1 MAGLVIAGPWL
12 TMMGSRVMTRRA
24 GRPATL
30 IAGRRIS
37 DNPGTAFRSISGLIV
52 ALFVTSAAAG
62 IMTTILAV
70 HGSSGGGVVA
80 SNTLVD
86 LGVRIDASP
95 TGPGRQSYHPMTSVT
110 SIPAS
115 VLTHLGSIRG
125 VQGVTVIHSDPNAN
139 PGGGSGVL
147 STGLVPCAQLAHTPA
162 LGRCAPGATVATITA
177 DLFGSQV
184 IGPSTMA
191 ATVWPAAATPVE
203 RVEGLPADAIVV
215 TTNGSSSAI
224 ERARTALEVAL
235 PGWGAPAMLGVISD
249 SSARLIAG
257 LQQMVRVVIVASLV
271 IAGCGLAVSVTAGV
285 SDRKRPFSL
294 LRLTGVPLG
303 VLRRVVA
310 LEAAVPLLFVS
321 VLAVGMGFL
330 GAGLFLRSQV
340 GEALH
345 MPGLDYFVI
354 VVAGLIASLG
364 IIAATLPLI
373 ERITGPEV
381 ARNG

>member
-1 MAGLVIAGPWL
+1 
-12 TMMGSRVMTRRA
+12 
-24 GRPATL
+24 
-30 IAGRRIS
+30 
-37 DNPGTAFRSISGLIV
+37 
-52 ALFVTSAAAG
+52 
-62 IMTTILAV
+62 
-70 HGSSGGGVVA
+70 
-80 SNTLVD
+80 
-86 LGVRIDASP
+86 
-95 TGPGRQSYHPMTSVT
+95 
-110 SIPAS
+110 
-115 VLTHLGSIRG
+115 
-125 VQGVTVIHSDPNAN
+125 
-139 PGGGSGVL
+139 
-147 STGLVPCAQLAHTPA
+147 
-162 LGRCAPGATVATITA
+162 
-177 DLFGSQV
+177 
-184 IGPSTMA
+184 MA